1 MIPGIIASMQPAVG
15 GGGPVVY
22 DTFTDT
28 GYPNISAHTPDT
40 APGGSS
46 WGGYTPATYVVSDSA
61 GHFLN
66 TGAIKNNGPII
77 DSGLSDC
84 VITLFVKAVTLTNHQ
99 GIVFRNTATTDVLPS
114 WGVRA
119 LSASFILREGTTLR
133 ASQSGTFGAGNE
145 NMVVTLNGTSI
156 QATFMGATL
165 NYTSATNQTVTT
177 HGPKPGVNGVDN
189 FTVEAL

>member
-28 GYPNISAHTPDT
+28 GNPNISAHTPDT

-46 WGGYTPATYVVSDSA
+46 WGGYTTPYVVSEA
-61 GHFLN
+61 NGHLQN
-66 TGAIKNNGPII
+66 GGAIKNNGPIL

-84 VITLFVKAVTLTNHQ
+84 VITLFVKAVTSTNHQ
-99 GIVFRNTATTDVLPS
+99 GIVFRNTETTDVQPT

-119 LSASFILREGTTLR
+119 LSASFILREGSTLR
-133 ASQSGTFGAGNE
+133 ASQSGAFGAGNE